1 MQPLQMAA
9 EARKLTTTLP
19 DDIDLVRRILEGELE
34 LFELLMRRTNPRLF
48 RVARAIV
55 GDDDEAEDV
64 LQQTYLNAFAQLRS
78 FEGRARFSTWL
89 TRIAANEALARVRQ
103 RRRLVSADE
112 EEETMW
118 QHEPDRPGPNPEAD
132 AASQELRRIL
142 EQALDELPPNHRAIL
157 VLRDVEE
164 LSTLEAASCLGITE
178 ESAKV
183 RLHRARAQLRQ
194 RLATRIDSV
203 TREVFPFHLSRCD
216 RVVAAVLM
224 RLGQMG

>member
-1 MQPLQMAA
+1 MLTAA
-9 EARKLTTTLP
+9 ESRKAIPSSLP
-19 DDIDLVRRILEGELE
+19 DDADLVKRILEGELE

-64 LQQTYLNAFAQLRS
+64 LQQTYLNAFAQLRT

-103 RRRLVSADE
+103 RRRLVSVDE
-112 EEETMW
+112 EEESMW
-118 QHEPDRPGPNPEAD
+118 QREGDRSVPTPEAD

-142 EQALDELPPNHRAIL
+142 EQALDELSPNHRTIL

-194 RLATRIDSV
+194 RLASRIDSV
-203 TREVFPFHLSRCD
+203 TREVYPFHLSRCD

-224 RLGQMG
+224 RIGQPGGA

>member
-1 MQPLQMAA
+1 MESAV
-9 EARKLTTTLP
+9 LTGKVAGILP
-19 DDIDLVRRILEGELE
+19 DDGELVRRILMGELE
-34 LFELLMRRTNPRLF
+34 LFELLMRRSNPRLF

-78 FEGRARFSTWL
+78 FEGRARLSTWL

-103 RRRLVSADE
+103 RRRLVATEDE
-112 EEETMW
+112 EEIMW
-118 QHEPDRPGPNPEAD
+118 HQEPERSRPSPEAD
-132 AASQELRRIL
+132 AASGELKRIL

-164 LSTLEAASCLGITE
+164 LSTLEAATCLGITE

-183 RLHRARAQLRQ
+183 RLHRARAQLRE
-194 RLATRIDSV
+194 RLSTRIDSV
-203 TREVFPFHLSRCD
+203 TKEIFSFHLKRCD

-224 RLGQMG
+224 RLSQLSS

>member
-1 MQPLQMAA
+1 M
-9 EARKLTTTLP
+9 EALALAGKVLGTLP
-19 DDIDLVRRILEGELE
+19 DDHELVQRILTGELE
-34 LFELLMRRTNPRLF
+34 LFELLMRRSNPRLF

-78 FEGRARFSTWL
+78 FEGRARLSTWL

-103 RRRLVSADE
+103 RRRLVSADDE
-112 EEETMW
+112 EEIMW
-118 QHEPDRPGPNPEAD
+118 QQEPDRQRPTPETD
-132 AASQELRRIL
+132 AASQELRKIL
-142 EQALDELPPNHRAIL
+142 EQALDELPPHHRTIL

-194 RLATRIDSV
+194 RLSTRIDSV
-203 TREVFPFHLSRCD
+203 THDIFAFHLVRCD

-224 RLGQMG
+224 RLSHIPS